1 MTRRPMSLILMT
13 VVLDAMGIGLIF
25 PILPSLLKDVTHGGD
40 GTPYI
45 GLMMAL
51 YAAMQFLFAPV
62 LGALSDSRGRRPV
75 LLISLAGA
83 MLNYLVLAFAPS
95 LWLLLLGRALAGLT
109 GANTAVAAAYISDLS
124 AEDER
129 ARRFGLMNAMFGIG
143 FIIGPVLGGVL
154 GDLWVRLPFLAAAVL
169 TGVNLLLCLLLL
181 PETRVSAHRA
191 IDSRALNPLGP
202 FRWVLAVRGVMPL
215 VLIFFLFSGLGEA
228 YGTCWA
234 LWGNDV
240 FQWNGLWIGLSLG
253 AYGTC
258 QTLAQAFLPG
268 RATKRLGERTAILVG
283 IACACAALT
292 VFAIARQGWM
302 VFAAMPV
309 LALGGIGVPA
319 LQSLA
324 TRQVRDAD
332 QGKFQ
337 GLLQSTVSL
346 ASVLAPLGF
355 SNLYLSARSIWP
367 GAIWLAVAVLHG
379 IGAVLVLRLRFE
391 KPLAES

>member
-25 PILPSLLKDVTHGGD
+25 PILPSLLKDVTHAGD

-154 GDLWVRLPFLAAAVL
+154 GDFWVRLPFLAAAVL
-169 TGVNLLLCLLLL
+169 TGANLLLCLFVL
-181 PETRVSAHRA
+181 PETRTVGHQA
-191 IDSRALNPLGP
+191 IDLGALNPLRP
-202 FRWVLAVRGVMPL
+202 FRWLFTMKGVLPM

-240 FQWNGLWIGLSLG
+240 FQWNGLGIGLSLG
-253 AYGTC
+253 AYGIC

-268 RATKRLGERTAILVG
+268 PATKRLGERTAILVG
-283 IACACAALT
+283 IVCACAALT
-292 VFAIARQGWM
+292 VFAIAWQGWV

>member
-25 PILPSLLKDVTHGGD
+25 PILPSLLKDVTHAGD

-191 IDSRALNPLGP
+191 IDLRALNPLGP

-268 RATKRLGERTAILVG
+268 PATKRLGERTAILVG

-292 VFAIARQGWM
+292 IFAIAWQGWT

-367 GAIWLAVAVLHG
+367 GAIWLAVAVLYG
-379 IGAVLVLRLRFE
+379 IGAVLVVRLQFE
-391 KPLAES
+391 KPQAES

>member
-25 PILPSLLKDVTHGGD
+25 PILPSLLKDVTHAGD

-191 IDSRALNPLGP
+191 IDLRALNPLRP
-202 FRWVLAVRGVMPL
+202 FRWVLAARGVLPL

-240 FQWNGLWIGLSLG
+240 FQWNGLGIGLSLG

-268 RATKRLGERTAILVG
+268 PATKRLGERTAILVG

-292 VFAIARQGWM
+292 VFAIAWQGWM

-367 GAIWLAVAVLHG
+367 GAIWLAVAVLYG
-379 IGAVLVLRLRFE
+379 IGAVLVVRLQFE
-391 KPLAES
+391 KPQAES

>member
-25 PILPSLLKDVTHGGD
+25 PILPSLLKDVTHAGD

-109 GANTAVAAAYISDLS
+109 GANNAVAAAYISDLS

-191 IDSRALNPLGP
+191 IDLRSLNPLRP
-202 FRWVLAVRGVMPL
+202 FRWVLAARGVMPM

-268 RATKRLGERTAILVG
+268 PATKRLGERTAILVG

-292 VFAIARQGWM
+292 VFAIACQGWM

>member
-25 PILPSLLKDVTHGGD
+25 PILPSLLKDVTHAGD

-191 IDSRALNPLGP
+191 IDLRALNPLRP
-202 FRWVLAVRGVMPL
+202 FRWVLAARGVLPL

-268 RATKRLGERTAILVG
+268 PATKRLGERTAILVG

-292 VFAIARQGWM
+292 VFAIAWQGWM

-367 GAIWLAVAVLHG
+367 GAIWLAVAVLYG
-379 IGAVLVLRLRFE
+379 IGAVLVVRLQFE
-391 KPLAES
+391 KPQAES

>member
-25 PILPSLLKDVTHGGD
+25 PILPSLLKDVTHAGD

-95 LWLLLLGRALAGLT
+95 LWLLLLGRVLAGLT

-191 IDSRALNPLGP
+191 TDLRALNPLRP
-202 FRWVLAVRGVMPL
+202 FRWALAVRGVMPL

-240 FQWNGLWIGLSLG
+240 FQWNGLWLGLSLG

-268 RATKRLGERTAILVG
+268 PVTKRLGERTAILVG

-292 VFAIARQGWM
+292 VFAIAWQGWM

-309 LALGGIGVPA
+309 LALGGVGVPA

-379 IGAVLVLRLRFE
+379 IGAVLVLRLQFE
-391 KPLAES
+391 KPQAES

>member
-25 PILPSLLKDVTHGGD
+25 PILPSLLKDVTHAGD

-95 LWLLLLGRALAGLT
+95 LLLLLLGRALAGIT

-191 IDSRALNPLGP
+191 IDLRALNPLRP
-202 FRWVLAVRGVMPL
+202 FRWVLAVKGVMPM

-240 FQWNGLWIGLSLG
+240 FQWNGLGIGLSLG

-268 RATKRLGERTAILVG
+268 PATKRLGERTAILVG

-292 VFAIARQGWM
+292 IFAIAWQGWM

-391 KPLAES
+391 KPQAES